1 MRFLHK
7 CTLLFGTLIIISSC
21 IQFIVF
27 DRFFLAATDSLLLAI
42 NEKAA
47 NNSGSQLL
55 TYFQKIENSLRIIA
69 SDPRIR
75 NNQELLNEIAT
86 IIPEVDV
93 IAILDKQG
101 NISLA
106 SGTTRNVSGLNLS
119 QRYYFQQA
127 IQGKTYISD
136 VYTSPSGRKVI
147 SIAIPIIE
155 SGNIEGVVVG
165 VVQLHGDIL
174 ASMFD
179 NKSFGRGG
187 SIAISDRQGNIVYH
201 PNKERIGKKN
211 VIVDKLQGVTG
222 SGIMKDLSGFDR
234 YIGFSKVSELDWIVS
249 VNTPTTEI
257 MQTRNMI
264 IYEILTISLLAILVI
279 VAFGTYTVRQYS
291 KPIDKLIEAFS
302 SVKKGEYKQIASYDY
317 ATEFDEMIQV
327 YNNTIIKLEEVHATL
342 EGVADLD
349 GLTGAYN
356 RRAFDNLLGTL
367 TIEVETR
374 ALETLGILLLDIDN
388 FKWLNDTDGHLAG
401 DDILKKLTVI
411 MQSIVGDQA
420 VFRFG
425 GDEFAII
432 LRNISYETL
441 MTFAEE
447 IRSESEKTLRGCTI
461 SIGIAI
467 CPEDTDSI
475 DKLLDFADKALY
487 ISKETKNKVTAYG
500 ISK

>member
-7 CTLLFGTLIIISSC
+7 FTLLFATLVIISSC

-27 DRFFLAATDSLLLAI
+27 DRFFLAVTDSLLLAI

-47 NNSGSQLL
+47 NNIGSQLS
-55 TYFQKIENSLRIIA
+55 TYFKKIENSLRTIA
-69 SDPRIR
+69 LEPRIR
-75 NNQELLNEIAT
+75 ENQELLNEIAT

-101 NISLA
+101 NISIA

-136 VYTSPSGRKVI
+136 VYTSPRGRKVI

-155 SGNIEGVVVG
+155 RGNIEGVVVG

-174 ASMFD
+174 ASMF
-179 NKSFGRGG
+179 NNQSFGRGG
-187 SIAISDRQGNIVYH
+187 YISISDRQGIIVYH

-211 VIVDKLQGVTG
+211 VIVDKLQGTTG
-222 SGIMKDLSGFDR
+222 SGIMKDFSGFDR

-249 VNTPTTEI
+249 VNTPTAEI
-257 MQTRNMI
+257 MKTRSMM
-264 IYEILTISLLAILVI
+264 IYEILAVSLLAILVI
-279 VAFGTYTVRQYS
+279 VGFGTYTVRRYT
-291 KPIDKLIEAFS
+291 KPIDRLIEAFS
-302 SVKKGEYKQIASYDY
+302 SVKKGEYKQIASCDY

-327 YNNTIIKLEEVHATL
+327 YNNTIIKLEEVHAEL
-342 EGVADLD
+342 ERMADLD

-356 RRAFDNLLGTL
+356 RRAFDNMLGAL
-367 TIEVETR
+367 TSEVE
-374 ALETLGILLLDIDN
+374 AHSLETLGVMLLDIDN
-388 FKWLNDTDGHLAG
+388 FKWLNDTYGHLTG
-401 DDILKKLTVI
+401 DDILKKFTVI
-411 MQSIVGDQA
+411 LRSIVEDRS

-441 MTFAEE
+441 ISFAEE
-447 IRSESEKTLRGCTI
+447 IRLESEKALNGCTV

-475 DKLLDFADKALY
+475 EKLLDFADKALY

-500 ISK
+500 IKK